1 MRMDKSY
8 DFNRSTKGFI
18 TQITW
23 KNYLYACKK
32 ASIGRRCRE
41 AFCSKQNTPLLKRIK
56 VTMGVLAQ
64 PENQKVPIQGTE
76 KKVAVRIRQI
86 LVETEQMADYCLNE
100 IKKGTSMEDLAR
112 LISKDHSSKDKGGDL
127 GWIFLPYEENPT
139 TLLAVKDRTVVE
151 QFFVQ
156 PPRTVHKMRTTTGWL
171 VYRVEDI
178 QYSLQVS
185 FLRERFGK
193 AGEVQGIARTYYIE
207 TLGCQMNK
215 ADSERMESEL
225 RGLGLRWDPIN
236 ADVYLINTCSIREH
250 AEQKLYSHLGSFIK
264 KKRSNPR
271 MTIIVAG
278 CVAQQEGEKLIRRLP
293 EVDLVVGPQYANRL
307 GDLLVSV
314 WNGYQLVA
322 TEPTHIMED
331 LFQPHRESSVTA
343 WVNIIYGCNENCTY
357 CVVPFV
363 RGREQSRSKEAIK
376 EEIRHLA
383 SLGYKEV
390 VLLGQNIDAYGRDWR
405 PRENFTNLLYYIHD
419 VEGIERFRFTTSH
432 PRYFTERLIK
442 ACAEL
447 KKVCENFHIP
457 FQSGNNQVL
466 KNMARGYTAERYL
479 QIVENIRKY
488 IPDASITADAI
499 VGFPG
504 ETEEQFEDTLRLM
517 ERVKFDQV
525 HTAAYS
531 PRPNTSAAKREDQI
545 EESIKLDRLRRI
557 NRRNELDAYLRS
569 QRYLGRIEEVLVEKE
584 SEKFPG
590 QVTGRTRTNK
600 VVYFQGNIESQRGKL
615 VQVMIT
621 EARAFCLLGKQLH

>member
-1 MRMDKSY
+1 
-8 DFNRSTKGFI
+8 
-18 TQITW
+18 
-23 KNYLYACKK
+23 
-32 ASIGRRCRE
+32 
-41 AFCSKQNTPLLKRIK
+41 
-56 VTMGVLAQ
+56 MGVLTQ
-64 PENQKVPIQGTE
+64 PENQKVPLQGA
-76 KKVAVRIRQI
+76 KRKLAVRVRQI
-86 LVETEQMADYCLNE
+86 VVETEQMADYCLNE
-100 IKKGTSMEDLAR
+100 IKKGASMVELAR
-112 LISKDHSSKDKGGDL
+112 LISKDPYSRDKGGDL
-127 GWIFLPYEENPT
+127 GWISSLNEENQSI
-139 TLLAVKDRTVVE
+139 LSAVKDSRVLE

-156 PPRTVHKMRTTTGWL
+156 PPLTVHKLHTAAGWL

-178 QYSLQVS
+178 QYNLEASFWREKTVKTSEVS
-185 FLRERFGK
+185 T
-193 AGEVQGIARTYYIE
+193 VARTYYIE

-225 RGLGLRWDPIN
+225 RGLGLHYDPVN
-236 ADVYLINTCSIREH
+236 ADIYLINTCSIREH
-250 AEQKLYSHLGSFIK
+250 AEQKLYSHL
-264 KKRSNPR
+264 
-271 MTIIVAG
+271 AG
-278 CVAQQEGEKLIRRLP
+278 CVAQQEGENLIRRMP

-405 PRENFTNLLYYIHD
+405 PRDNFTNLLYYIHD
-419 VEGIERFRFTTSH
+419 VEGIERIRFTTSH

-447 KKVCENFHIP
+447 EKVCENFHIP

-466 KNMARGYTAERYL
+466 RNMARGYTAERYL
-479 QIVENIRKY
+479 QIVEKIRKY

-504 ETEEQFEDTLRLM
+504 ETEEQFEDTLHLM
-517 ERVKFDQV
+517 EKVKFDQV

-531 PRPNTSAAKREDQI
+531 PRPNTTAAKREDQI
-545 EESIKLDRLRRI
+545 EHSIKLDRLQRI
-557 NRRNELDAYLRS
+557 NRRNELDAYSRS
-569 QRYLGRIEEVLVEKE
+569 QRYLGRIEEVLVE

-590 QVTGRTRTNK
+590 QVTGRTRKTGASTHYGSSSILF
-600 VVYFQGNIESQRGKL
+600 VGKNNL
-615 VQVMIT
+615 IG
-621 EARAFCLLGKQLH
+621 E